1 MPLVPWLLLSL
12 GCSPRPA
19 PPTVEDSLTSGRI
32 RIACAPEARELIA
45 REAAAFRALY
55 PQATLEIRD
64 ATSRDGVGALFGAQA
79 DLAVITRELST
90 EERAAAVRGRLELEG
105 YRFARDAAVMI
116 AHPDNPVENVA
127 IDQLRSVY
135 SADGAKW
142 SALGGDDR
150 PVEVV
155 VLPAEADL
163 TEFVI
168 QQVMGGEP
176 IRSHAHYAASEAD
189 VVAEVKRNPGALG
202 YVSLGAVPDGVRV
215 LRLAGLTGLPYWKP
229 DLEAIYRG
237 DYPLTR
243 FFSFYIRTDG
253 PRLAGGFITYVT
265 SRDGQVLVQQ
275 RGLVP
280 TAVPVRFVR
289 RSPMLSTH

>member
-1 MPLVPWLLLSL
+1 MPLVPLLLSL

-19 PPTVEDSLTSGRI
+19 PPSVEDSLTSGRI

-55 PQATLEIRD
+55 PQATLEIRE
-64 ATSRDGVGALFGAQA
+64 ATSRDGVGALFAAEA
-79 DLAVITRELST
+79 DLAVITRELTT

-116 AHPDNPVENVA
+116 AHPDNPVQNVGL
-127 IDQLRSVY
+127 DQLRSVY

-142 SALGGDDR
+142 SALGGDER
-150 PVEVV
+150 TMEVV
-155 VLPAEADL
+155 VLPAQADL
-163 TEFVI
+163 TEFMI

-176 IRSHAHYAASEAD
+176 IRSHARYAANEAE
-189 VVAEVKRNPGALG
+189 VVAEVKRNRDALG
-202 YVSLGAVPDGVRV
+202 YVSLAAVPEGVRV
-215 LRLAGLTGLPYWKP
+215 MRLANLTGLPYWKP

-253 PRLAGGFITYVT
+253 PKLASGFITYVT

-275 RGLVP
+275 HGLVP

>member
-1 MPLVPWLLLSL
+1 
-12 GCSPRPA
+12 
-19 PPTVEDSLTSGRI
+19 VEDSLTSGRI
-32 RIACAPEARELIA
+32 KIACAPEAGELIA

-55 PQATLEIRD
+55 PQATLEIRE
-64 ATSRDGVGALFGAQA
+64 AGSRDGVGALFGAQA
-79 DLAVITRELST
+79 DVAVITRELST
-90 EERAAAVRGRLELEG
+90 EERAAAVRGKLQLEG
-105 YRFARDAAVMI
+105 YRFARDAAVLI
-116 AHPDNPVENVA
+116 ANRDNPVQNVA
-127 IDQLRSVY
+127 IDQVRSVY

-142 SALGGDDR
+142 SELGGDER
-150 PVEVV
+150 PIEVV
-155 VLPAEADL
+155 VLPAQADL
-163 TEFVI
+163 TEFMI

-176 IRSHAHYAASEAD
+176 IRSHAHYAANEAE
-189 VVAEVKRNPGALG
+189 VVAEVKRNPAALG
-202 YVSLGAVPDGVRV
+202 YVSLAAVSEDVHV
-215 LRLAGLTGLPYWKP
+215 LRLANLTGLPYWKP

-253 PRLAGGFITYVT
+253 PRLASGFITYVT

-275 RGLVP
+275 QGLVP